1 MNPSSRK
8 LARMDII
15 TIMSDVRLWQL
26 ISSTL
31 PVGAYAYS
39 GGLESAVELG
49 YVNDFMSCKDWM
61 AGLLGESFAFND
73 LPMYFRL
80 YDLWE
85 KQDLHAVVQATEKLQ
100 SLRETQELLAEDRQT
115 GAALQR
121 LMLDLDV
128 ADAGVLPQPSFA
140 TMFALAC
147 VRWDVTRT
155 DGAHGLVWAWLENQ
169 VAAAIKLVPLGQTD
183 GQRLLLQLTY
193 ELQQAVTT
201 ADLLDDADIGRS
213 LPGLAL
219 LSSWH
224 ETQYSRLFRS

>member
-1 MNPSSRK
+1 
-8 LARMDII
+8 MDNTI
-15 TIMSDVRLWQL
+15 IMSDVRLWQL

-39 GGLESAVELG
+39 GGLESAVEHG
-49 YVNDFMSCKDWM
+49 HVHDFVTCKEWL
-61 AGLLGESFAFND
+61 AGLLEESIAFND
-73 LPMYFRL
+73 LPMFLRL

-85 KQDLHAVVQATEKLQ
+85 KEDLAGVVLACEKLQ
-100 SLRETQELLAEDRQT
+100 SLRETNELLAEDRLT

-121 LMLDLDV
+121 LMIDLDIED
-128 ADAGVLPQPSFA
+128 ADTISRPSFA
-140 TMFALAC
+140 VMFALAC
-147 VRWDVTRT
+147 VHWRVTRV

-183 GQRLLLQLTY
+183 GQRLLLQLTPA
-193 ELQQAVTT
+193 LNQAVTT
-201 ADLLDDADIGRS
+201 AESLGEDEIGRS
-213 LPGLAL
+213 LPGLGL

>member
-1 MNPSSRK
+1 
-8 LARMDII
+8 MDII

-39 GGLESAVELG
+39 GGLESAVEHG
-49 YVNDFMSCKDWM
+49 YVNDFVSWKDWL

-85 KQDLHAVVQATEKLQ
+85 KQDLHGVVQATEKLQ

-128 ADAGVLPQPSFA
+128 ADAGVLTQPSFA

-213 LPGLAL
+213 LPGLGL

>member
-1 MNPSSRK
+1 MNQRR
-8 LARMDII
+8 ARTDII
-15 TIMSDVRLWQL
+15 TTMSDVRLWQL

-39 GGLESAVELG
+39 GGLESAVEHG
-49 YVNDFMSCKDWM
+49 YVHDFVSCKEWL
-61 AGLLGESFAFND
+61 AGVLGESFAFND

-80 YDLWE
+80 YDAWE
-85 KQDLHAVVQATEKLQ
+85 KEDIHGVVQATAQLQ

-121 LMLDLDV
+121 LMIDLDV
-128 ADAGVLPQPSFA
+128 ADAGTLPQPSFA

-147 VRWDVTRT
+147 VRWGIQPT
-155 DGAHGLVWAWLENQ
+155 DGAHGLIWAWLENQ

-183 GQRLLLQLTY
+183 GQRLLLQLTP
-193 ELQQAVTT
+193 ELQQAVST
-201 ADLLDDADIGRS
+201 ADLLDDVDIGRS
-213 LPGLAL
+213 LPGLSL

>member
-1 MNPSSRK
+1 
-8 LARMDII
+8 MDTT

-39 GGLESAVELG
+39 GGLESAVEHG
-49 YVNDFMSCKDWM
+49 HVHDFVSCKEWL
-61 AGLLGESFAFND
+61 AGLLEESFAYND
-73 LPMYFRL
+73 LPMYLRL

-85 KQDLHAVVQATEKLQ
+85 KEDVAGVVLACEKLQ
-100 SLRETQELLAEDRQT
+100 SLRETHELLAEDRQT
-115 GAALQR
+115 GSALQR
-121 LMLDLDV
+121 LMIDLDI
-128 ADAGVLPQPSFA
+128 ADADKLSRPSFA
-140 TMFALAC
+140 VMFALAC
-147 VRWDVTRT
+147 VRWKVPQI

-183 GQRLLLQLTY
+183 GQRLLLQLTPA
-193 ELQQAVTT
+193 LHRAVTT
-201 ADLLDDADIGRS
+201 AESLDDDDIGRS
-213 LPGLAL
+213 LPGLGL

>member
-1 MNPSSRK
+1 MDTITPMN
-8 LARMDII
+8 
-15 TIMSDVRLWQL
+15 DVRLWQL

-39 GGLESAVELG
+39 GGLESAVEHG
-49 YVNDFMSCKDWM
+49 HVHNFVSCKEWL

-73 LPMYFRL
+73 LPLFLRL

-85 KQDLHAVVQATEKLQ
+85 QGNIAGVVLAGKKLQ
-100 SLRETQELLAEDRQT
+100 SLRETHELLAEDRQT
-115 GAALQR
+115 GSALQR
-121 LMLDLDV
+121 LMIDLEI
-128 ADAGVLPQPSFA
+128 ADADKITQPSFA
-140 TMFALAC
+140 VMFALAC
-147 VRWDVTRT
+147 VRWRVARL

-183 GQRLLLQLTY
+183 GQRLLLQLTPV
-193 ELQQAVTT
+193 LQQAVTT
-201 ADLLDDADIGRS
+201 AESLDDADVGRS
-213 LPGLAL
+213 LPGLGL